1 MYGVVSNIFRT
12 SPVARQQMAA
22 HGCTHNESSVRSY
35 IVVFTSHIV
44 KFVFLWL
51 CVFVIMCAILACK
64 SMLIV
69 FFDTHSIV
77 HWEFIPHGQ
86 TVTWVFCCNV
96 LMDAVQQKQPDLW
109 SAKNRILHDDKA
121 LLTCEFLAKNRIVF
135 LLHPP
140 NLAPADF
147 ISSPS
152 GKYRSKVNILT
163 PLPRAHNRWFSNHLK
178 KMTSKPDSKIV
189 RNSGIGVLLHN
200 VNTHWR

>member
-44 KFVFLWL
+44 KCVFLWSCVQFWHARACSLFFLTPTAL
-51 CVFVIMCAILACK
+51 CIEN
-64 SMLIV
+64 SSP
-69 FFDTHSIV
+69 HS
-77 HWEFIPHGQ
+77 Q